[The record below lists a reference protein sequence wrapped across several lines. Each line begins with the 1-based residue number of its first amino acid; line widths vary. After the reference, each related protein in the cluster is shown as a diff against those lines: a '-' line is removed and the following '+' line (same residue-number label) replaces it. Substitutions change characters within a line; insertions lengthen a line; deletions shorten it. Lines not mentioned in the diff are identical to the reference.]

1 MVYLLKFGAS
11 WILPPGIFIL
21 ACFGLAVY
29 IWRRNRD
36 HRAAKIL
43 VGITVVFYLLCTG
56 MVTDRF
62 MGWLESAYEP
72 PAHPQGDVIV
82 LLGGG
87 ALKDVPDVDGMGTL
101 CSYPANRMLT
111 AVRLQR
117 QLGVPI
123 LLSGG
128 EVYRDTG
135 NEAEISRRI
144 LLSLGVPDDKILV
157 ENKSINTTQ
166 NAQFSTKIMKE
177 QGLSEPILVTSAFH
191 MKRSVIDFEKQGMTV
206 TPYPADYQVAR
217 NPVFHYN
224 KLRPQAGALQNNVLV
239 LQEIL
244 RTFVSRYLE

>member
-21 ACFGLAVY
+21 ACFGIAVY
-29 IWRRNRD
+29 IWRRN
-36 HRAAKIL
+36 HAHKAAVML
-43 VGITVVFYLLCTG
+43 AGMTFVFYLLCTG
-56 MVTDRF
+56 LAADRF

-72 PAHPQGDVIV
+72 PEHLQGDVIV

-157 ENKSINTTQ
+157 ENQSINTTQ
-166 NAQFSTKIMKE
+166 NAQFSTKIMREK
-177 QGLSEPILVTSAFH
+177 GFSKPILVTSAFH
-191 MKRSVIDFEKQGMTV
+191 MKRSVVDFAKQGMEV
-206 TPYPADYQVAR
+206 TAYPADYQVAR

-224 KLRPQAGALQNNVLV
+224 KLRPQVGALQNNVLV
-239 LQEIL
+239 LQEVL